1 MAKQLVLIL
10 LASSFF
16 AAVGHANDVRCS
28 APPYG
33 DTVAAFQS
41 FVKYFGQYV
50 TPAKFLSGI
59 CEVKYGGADRS
70 PLYNLGFTDKDIET
84 KSTADLGV
92 DMLTALRRLAKQTG
106 Q

>member
-1 MAKQLVLIL
+1 MAKKFVLIL
-10 LASSFF
+10 VTSVFYTPF
-16 AAVGHANDVRCS
+16 GYANDMRCS

-33 DTVAAFQS
+33 DTVAAFQA

-50 TPAKFLSGI
+50 PPAKFLSGI
-59 CEVKYGGADRS
+59 CDVKYGGADRT

-106 Q
+106 P